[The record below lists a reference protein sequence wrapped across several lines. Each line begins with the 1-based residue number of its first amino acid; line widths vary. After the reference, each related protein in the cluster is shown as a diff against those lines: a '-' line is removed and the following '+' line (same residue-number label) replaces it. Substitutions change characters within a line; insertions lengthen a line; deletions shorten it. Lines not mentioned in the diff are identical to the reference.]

1 MEKLPLSSKK
11 FLAYLLADTG
21 WKVILGVLIYKNCEG
36 HNQVLLLS
44 IVLISGFVQTGYILG
59 QAALDRYVRIAQIT
73 AQTVKGENK
82 NDASTKTKKTEQEF
96 AEIPENPSSSNIEEE
111 DPNEP

>member
-11 FLAYLLADTG
+11 FLAYLLADIG
-21 WKVILGVLIYKNCEG
+21 WKVVLGVLIYKNCEG

-73 AQTVKGENK
+73 AQTMKGENN
-82 NDASTKTKKTEQEF
+82 NDDPTKTEKAEQELTKSPESYSDSN
-96 AEIPENPSSSNIEEE
+96 AEES